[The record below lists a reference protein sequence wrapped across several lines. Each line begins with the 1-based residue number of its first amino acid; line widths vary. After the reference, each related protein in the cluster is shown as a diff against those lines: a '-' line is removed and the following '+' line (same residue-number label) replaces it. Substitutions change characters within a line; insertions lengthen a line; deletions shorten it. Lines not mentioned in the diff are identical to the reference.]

1 MSTNETTKKKERL
14 TGFDI
19 VVGFVVVLVFGALLG
34 AVVGLIK
41 CAAENEGAVTN
52 YNVAE
57 PKPVFA
63 KVGKTAAFC
72 FGTSEDSAY
81 FVVFNP
87 TTLQKGDKARLEC
100 YVGGRKLIQTG
111 TVVDCFQVQ
120 VPGGAEGETDDLA
133 IIEAPYF
140 FDDAVFNI
148 HSNDSIRS
156 ETTP

>member
-1 MSTNETTKKKERL
+1 MSTNETTKEKERL

-19 VVGFVVVLVFGALLG
+19 VVGLVVVFVFGVLLVG
-34 AVVGLIK
+34 AVAGLIK
-41 CAAENEGAVTN
+41 CAIENEGAVTS

-57 PKPVFA
+57 PPQVFA

-72 FGTSEDSAY
+72 FGTSEDSVY

-100 YVGGRKLIQTG
+100 YVGGRTLIQTG
-111 TVVDCFQVQ
+111 TVVDRVQ
-120 VPGGAEGETDDLA
+120 IPSAVEGGTDDFA

-140 FDDAVFNI
+140 FDDAGFNDT
-148 HSNDSIRS
+148 HSDRRRVL
-156 ETTP
+156 P